1 MVQLAALFFIH
12 VSLAMRDGIELNN
25 LNSGFLT
32 VPLMVLL
39 VILMNKYLEEKPKI
53 IKKIIII
60 LKHISLNYVLKF
72 QLCNFKV
79 VS

>member
-1 MVQLAALFFIH
+1 
-12 VSLAMRDGIELNN
+12 MRDGIELNN

-32 VPLMVLL
+32 LPLMVLL

-60 LKHISLNYVLKF
+60 LKHISLNYVLKC